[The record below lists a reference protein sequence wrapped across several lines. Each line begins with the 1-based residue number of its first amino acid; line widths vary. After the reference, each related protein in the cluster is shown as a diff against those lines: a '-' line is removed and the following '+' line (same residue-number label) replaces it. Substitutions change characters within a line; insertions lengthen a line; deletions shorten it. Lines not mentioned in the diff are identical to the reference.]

1 MLFTRPELREFF
13 IKYYEKMNN
22 QDDMFSGNGNK
33 SKFLL
38 KELNANGSI
47 KCMIYIGATKF
58 WPELPNYWKN
68 LRGTKYSFSD
78 GAHAVKEY
86 IKKSK
91 DIMLKKD
98 ITLKVA

>member
-1 MLFTRPELREFF
+1 
-13 IKYYEKMNN
+13 
-22 QDDMFSGNGNK
+22 
-33 SKFLL
+33 
-38 KELNANGSI
+38 
-47 KCMIYIGATKF
+47 MIYIGATKF
-58 WPELPNYWKN
+58 WPALPNYWKN
-68 LRGTKYSFSD
+68 LRGTQNSFSD